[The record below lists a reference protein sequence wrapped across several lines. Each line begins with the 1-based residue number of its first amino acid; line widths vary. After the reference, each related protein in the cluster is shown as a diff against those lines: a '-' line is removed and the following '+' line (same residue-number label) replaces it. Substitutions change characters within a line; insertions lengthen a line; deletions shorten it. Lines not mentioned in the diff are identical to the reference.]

1 MEIAVRTLSLGFNPQ
16 ASKRIGQGRSLML
29 LRISG
34 TGYIIETSEEPYL
47 AVVLKS
53 SGKEA
58 NLDQTSAFPRLQQQQ
73 KVDGF
78 VQNQLVKTACSSLQ
92 QRYCTIETCRRQQP
106 PEIDKL
112 SMLCSGLC
120 DIISFGEED
129 VGVSSLQFE
138 EFSVA
143 TATIVLMIKNFIYQ
157 IDVVVN
163 GAKTREI
170 FEEEFS
176 KMVANAQ
183 PIPGFRRVKGG
194 ESFPL
199 EVLGPSKVYKQVIK
213 KVINKEWLNM

>member
-1 MEIAVRTLSLGFNPQ
+1 MCAQFDSCTTVQ
-16 ASKRIGQGRSLML
+16 
-29 LRISG
+29 
-34 TGYIIETSEEPYL
+34 
-47 AVVLKS
+47 
-53 SGKEA
+53 
-58 NLDQTSAFPRLQQQQ
+58 RLQQQQ

-143 TATIVLMIKNFIYQ
+143 TATIVESLMVSKDLRVVQSFLELEGTFEPGEQFSFGPPPLSFQYLPSTHVKSASNEAE
-157 IDVVVN
+157 DVATSYHVCIL
-163 GAKTREI
+163 RS
-170 FEEEFS
+170 EFW
-176 KMVANAQ
+176 VC
-183 PIPGFRRVKGG
+183 P
-194 ESFPL
+194 
-199 EVLGPSKVYKQVIK
+199 
-213 KVINKEWLNM
+213 